1 MGRWVPTRHWKRKP
15 CKAKFAF
22 LEVFPGY
29 SFDTRK
35 AHGSFHVFP
44 QQALRLPVE
53 EERAQLLLELGAYSF
68 RKPTDESE
76 EAMEVADMAGGDDG
90 FEEVD
95 YGGGSSSEE
104 AALPRD
110 PQPLKRHRFR
120 QKEAPHKFIPGTH
133 WAVVPT
139 LIED

>member
-1 MGRWVPTRHWKRKP
+1 M
-15 CKAKFAF
+15 
-22 LEVFPGY
+22 
-29 SFDTRK
+29 
-35 AHGSFHVFP
+35 
-44 QQALRLPVE
+44 
-53 EERAQLLLELGAYSF
+53 YSF

-110 PQPLKRHRFR
+110 PDWQPLKRHRFR
-120 QKEAPHKFIPGTH
+120 QKEAPQEFVPGTH